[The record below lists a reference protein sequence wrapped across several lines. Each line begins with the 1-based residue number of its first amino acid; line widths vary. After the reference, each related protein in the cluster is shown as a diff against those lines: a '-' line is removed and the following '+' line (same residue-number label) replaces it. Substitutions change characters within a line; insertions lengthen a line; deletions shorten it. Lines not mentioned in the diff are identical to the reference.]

1 LSYPRP
7 TVRSHVMSLLAM
19 VGLLLLTGC
28 GRTAPSG
35 EQVMA
40 GPAAEQEVV
49 VLVHGLARSRLSMLP
64 LEWSLESAG
73 YRVLN
78 YGYSSLSGTVP
89 EHGADFI
96 RFLEEEVPEGTRV
109 HFVGHSMGNLLIR
122 WALTREPREE
132 AGRVVMLAP
141 PNNGSESADR
151 WLPYLSWIV
160 QPLEDLTT
168 EPESTAR
175 SIPPVDGV
183 GIGVIAGA
191 WDGKVSPEESW
202 LPEARDHTFVCATHT
217 FLMMRED
224 VRTLTLRFLRD
235 GRFEGESLANVVRPL
250 RSPEA
255 CGTFL

>member
-1 LSYPRP
+1 LSHPALSVP
-7 TVRSHVMSLLAM
+7 TQTMAVLVM
-19 VGLLLLTGC
+19 VGLLLLIGC
-28 GRTAPSG
+28 GHSSPAG
-35 EQVMA
+35 EQGIA
-40 GPAAEQEVV
+40 TPAAEQEVV

-64 LEWSLESAG
+64 MEWSLERAG

-78 YGYSSLSGTVP
+78 YGYASLSGTVS
-89 EHGADFI
+89 EHGADFA
-96 RFLEEEVPEGTRV
+96 RFLEEEVPNGARV

-122 WALTREPREE
+122 WALTREPRAE

-235 GRFEGESLANVVRPL
+235 GRFDGESLADDVRPL